1 MAHLSFEVGDV
12 GRLIAKEG
20 EGVIGT
26 GGDKIVGHMLELAI
40 RTGFPHTSS
49 DVTAIH
55 AFFDGQ
61 ETFLDSSGNEN
72 NAQDWVDNLSDTA
85 LQWMNNNVAPEGS
98 VFQWHEDSFY
108 LSEIGETP

>member
-1 MAHLSFEVGDV
+1 MAHLKFERSDV
-12 GRLIAKEG
+12 GRMIAKEG

-49 DVTAIH
+49 DVTAIR

-61 ETFLDSSGNEN
+61 ETFLDSSGHEN
-72 NAQDWVDNLSDTA
+72 NVQDWVDNLSEIA
-85 LQWMNNNVAPEGS
+85 LQWMNNNAAPEGTIYH
-98 VFQWHEDSFY
+98 WHEDSFY
-108 LSEIGETP
+108 FSEIGDMP